1 MHRVLLV
8 DDSQTTRSY
17 ALATLEAQGDMDVT
31 VAKSGLEALKIL
43 PQGEFDLLISDVN
56 MPDINGLEL
65 VRFARA
71 HERYSETP
79 IIMIST
85 EGRDVDIKKALALG
99 ANQYLVKPF
108 SPEALVEAARK
119 YLPEAGDEK

>member
-17 ALATLEAQGDMDVT
+17 AMATLEAQGDMDVT

-43 PQGEFDLLISDVN
+43 PQGDFDLLISDVN

-65 VRFARA
+65 IRFARA
-71 HERYSETP
+71 HERYKETP

-85 EGRDVDIKKALALG
+85 EGRDTDISRALALG
-99 ANQYLVKPF
+99 ANQFLVKPF
-108 SPEALVEAARK
+108 SPESLVKAARD
-119 YLPEAGDEK
+119 YLPELGDE